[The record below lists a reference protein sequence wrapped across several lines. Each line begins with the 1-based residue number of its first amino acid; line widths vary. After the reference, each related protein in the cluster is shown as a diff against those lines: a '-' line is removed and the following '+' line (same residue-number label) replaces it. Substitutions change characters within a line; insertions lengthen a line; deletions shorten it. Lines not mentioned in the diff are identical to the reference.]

1 METKQ
6 LVLIFLNEAG
16 RSVRITIR
24 NPRAELDS
32 AAIAAVMDQVV
43 TAGVLSSSGGML
55 ASKRSAQ
62 IVDQNTQLF
71 DYTAGT

>member
-6 LVLIFLNEAG
+6 LILFFTNEAG

-24 NPRAELDS
+24 NPREGLDG
-32 AAIAAVMDQVV
+32 AAIATVMDQVV
-43 TAGVLSSSGGML
+43 AAGVLSSSGGML
-55 ASKRSAQ
+55 ASKRSAE

-71 DYTAGT
+71 DYTAAT